1 MKNTKKIAIN
11 KHFFASALLIT
22 LIFLAFGINVDD
34 SYALDLNE
42 SCDDEEMGLDIEDK
56 LENSQNEVMEVESQ
70 SDEVLRAGPYVLD
83 GGTFGALIA
92 PTPFVTW
99 FLSKVQLSITTLSD
113 LMSTAPP

>member
-56 LENSQNEVMEVESQ
+56 L
-70 SDEVLRAGPYVLD
+70 
-83 GGTFGALIA
+83 
-92 PTPFVTW
+92 
-99 FLSKVQLSITTLSD
+99 
-113 LMSTAPP
+113 